1 MNVIIYGRVSSE
13 SQDFHRQTNNLKEIA
28 VQKGWIVK
36 RTFAEKITGT
46 TDASQR
52 AEFRKLLE
60 YVKTNNIEIVLVS
73 EVSRLGRRVVNI
85 LQTIEELHKL
95 NVAVYVQQFNMLS
108 YENGKENPLVM
119 LLLQM
124 LSIGAQLEY
133 SQRAERQK
141 QGIQIA
147 KLQGKYNGRKRNAIA
162 SREKTL
168 SKYKDIVEMIMKSDL
183 SVRRISQITNH
194 SINTVRRIKVLTSS

>member
-1 MNVIIYGRVSSE
+1 
-13 SQDFHRQTNNLKEIA
+13 
-28 VQKGWIVK
+28 
-36 RTFAEKITGT
+36 
-46 TDASQR
+46 
-52 AEFRKLLE
+52 
-60 YVKTNNIEIVLVS
+60 
-73 EVSRLGRRVVNI
+73 
-85 LQTIEELHKL
+85 
-95 NVAVYVQQFNMLS
+95 
-108 YENGKENPLVM
+108 VM

-168 SKYKDIVEMIMKSDL
+168 SKYKYIVEMINKSDL
-183 SVRRISQITNH
+183 SIRRISQITNH